1 MPNERA
7 QVRIW
12 AIFFALLRYYITE
25 HMRASF
31 QFRLVNDPFGDPALF
46 VRPTRE
52 KHGYLFDLGDISGLT
67 SAERNI
73 VTDVFV
79 THTHVDH
86 FIGFDLLLRSLL
98 RRQGPIRLYGPPPL
112 TRCVYGKLRGYAWN
126 LIEEYPTEIEVF
138 EFNGRTLRRSCFRAQ
153 NRFRQEKYPA
163 TRSDGLLLEDCTV
176 RISAIRLWHG
186 IPCLAYSLQE
196 PCAINIDKDMLIKKG
211 FRVGPWLNELKR
223 LFRDKSL
230 RPRTVQVQGR
240 TIPISKLTGILR
252 ISRGLKIT
260 YATDIAMTAEN
271 ARRLIGF
278 SRDSDLL
285 FCEAYFLEKDRKL
298 ALGRQHLTAR
308 ACGEIAR
315 GAGVRKL
322 VPFHFSPKYRETR
335 EAVENEAIEAF
346 AGDGRNNADATGSS

>member
-1 MPNERA
+1 
-7 QVRIW
+7 
-12 AIFFALLRYYITE
+12 
-25 HMRASF
+25 MRASF

-46 VRPTRE
+46 VRPARE
-52 KHGYLFDLGDISGLT
+52 KHGFLFDLGDISGLT

-86 FIGFDLLLRSLL
+86 FIGFDMLLRSLL

-126 LIEEYPTEIEVF
+126 LIEEYPAEIDVF

-153 NRFRQEKYPA
+153 NRFRHEKYPA
-163 TRSDGLLLEDCTV
+163 TQSDGLLLEDCTV

-196 PCAINIDKDMLIKKG
+196 PCAINIDKDMLIKEG
-211 FRVGPWLNELKR
+211 FRVGQWLNELKR

-315 GAGVRKL
+315 RAGVRKL